1 MVKRTVLAII
11 AVFVL
16 WSALDFIIHGLI
28 LNTAYEATADLWR
41 PMEEMKMGLMRI
53 VVLISSICF
62 VLIYALFFSEKGI
75 GTAVKYGLL
84 FGLGTGISFGYG
96 SYSVMPIPY
105 KMAFVWFVGSLVE
118 TVSAGLVIGLIIK
131 K

>member
-1 MVKRTVLAII
+1 M
-11 AVFVL
+11 FVL